1 MTKLGVLQSSPK
13 WIEKIIKKYASNKNN
28 IAVGWPK
35 GTSAASLKYPDGPQ
49 VAAVATVNNYGS
61 DSRNIPARPFM
72 SIAAK
77 PAMKAIKPIQAAML
91 KKVNADLIDIEKVQ
105 VVAAPV
111 AVNEFKKTIKT
122 LNSPPNKPST
132 VKNKG
137 SSNPLI
143 DTGLL
148 RQSITYQVRN

>member
-1 MTKLGVLQSSPK
+1 
-13 WIEKIIKKYASNKNN
+13 
-28 IAVGWPK
+28 
-35 GTSAASLKYPDGPQ
+35 
-49 VAAVATVNNYGS
+49 
-61 DSRNIPARPFM
+61 M

-77 PAMKAIKPIQAAML
+77 PAMKAIKTIQAAML

-105 VVAAPV
+105 AVAAPV